1 MSTHGLGWS
10 IDGEVEDSAQ
20 WEVEVKGSTPC
31 QHQSHGRLSL
41 DISEIIHD
49 VRFALLPI
57 HHKLHGEPSL
67 LHVILHQ

>member
-1 MSTHGLGWS
+1 MGGGGEGFYPLPAPVQSTMA
-10 IDGEVEDSAQ
+10 EF
-20 WEVEVKGSTPC
+20 
-31 QHQSHGRLSL
+31 SL

-67 LHVILHQ
+67 LHVIIHW

>member
-1 MSTHGLGWS
+1 MGGGGEGFYPLPAPVPSTMA
-10 IDGEVEDSAQ
+10 DF
-20 WEVEVKGSTPC
+20 
-31 QHQSHGRLSL
+31 SL

-67 LHVILHQ
+67 LHVILNR

>member
-1 MSTHGLGWS
+1 MGGGGEGFYPLPAPVPSTMA
-10 IDGEVEDSAQ
+10 D
-20 WEVEVKGSTPC
+20 
-31 QHQSHGRLSL
+31 LSL

-67 LHVILHQ
+67 LHVILHR

>member
-1 MSTHGLGWS
+1 MGGGGEEFYPLPAPVPSTMA
-10 IDGEVEDSAQ
+10 DF
-20 WEVEVKGSTPC
+20 
-31 QHQSHGRLSL
+31 SL

-67 LHVILHQ
+67 LHVILNR

>member
-1 MSTHGLGWS
+1 MGGGGEGFNPLPAPVPSTMA
-10 IDGEVEDSAQ
+10 DF
-20 WEVEVKGSTPC
+20 
-31 QHQSHGRLSL
+31 SL

-67 LHVILHQ
+67 LHVIIHW

>member
-1 MSTHGLGWS
+1 MGGGGEGFYPLPAPVPSTMA
-10 IDGEVEDSAQ
+10 DF
-20 WEVEVKGSTPC
+20 
-31 QHQSHGRLSL
+31 SL

-67 LHVILHQ
+67 LHVILLW

>member
-1 MSTHGLGWS
+1 MGGGGEGFYPLPAPVPSTMA
-10 IDGEVEDSAQ
+10 DF
-20 WEVEVKGSTPC
+20 
-31 QHQSHGRLSL
+31 SL

-67 LHVILHQ
+67 LHVMIHW